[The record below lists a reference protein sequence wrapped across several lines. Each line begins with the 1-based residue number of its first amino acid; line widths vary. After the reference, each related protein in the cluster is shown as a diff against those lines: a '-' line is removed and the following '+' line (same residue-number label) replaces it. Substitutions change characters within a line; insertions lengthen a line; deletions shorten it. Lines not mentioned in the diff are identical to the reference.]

1 MINIWYYKYNKYI
14 IINFLNNYIMSAST
28 IITTLGISLL
38 LVYGITRILEFYGIG
53 INIYGSYIAFYLFIL
68 ITSFVLPRNY
78 PKLKMTSSS

>member
-1 MINIWYYKYNKYI
+1 
-14 IINFLNNYIMSAST
+14 MSAST

>member
-1 MINIWYYKYNKYI
+1 
-14 IINFLNNYIMSAST
+14 MSAST

-78 PKLKMTSSS
+78 PKLKMTNSS